1 MREILRREPVSI
13 KTLFIIND
21 PPMEPSE
28 LTMPCAWLSPLRS
41 GRARRWGSSSWAMQ
55 HPVPRRVS
63 RSRMAYYNL
72 ERMLKAFHAQGGVIG
87 VCTGCMDARGLREVD
102 LVEGALRANLEE
114 LTDWTV
120 MAEKVLVF

>member
-1 MREILRREPVSI
+1 VRKILRREPVRI

-21 PPMEPSE
+21 PPYGTERAYNALRLAISLAKREGQEVGVFLMGDAAS
-28 LTMPCAWLSPLRS
+28 CAKAGQSLPN
-41 GRARRWGSSSWAMQ
+41 G
-55 HPVPRRVS
+55 
-63 RSRMAYYNL
+63 YYNL

-120 MAEKVLVF
+120 LAEKDLVF